1 MKGWLSL
8 IQLPSHSLPPV
19 TPNLQGRFPGLQ
31 QTHLLKKKTSFWV
44 IIDITKNYGKQL
56 SIAKRSIF
64 IFLFF
69 KKMIILFI
77 LTPSGALE
85 GFKIIT
91 LFKILE
97 WTCTSCIVKTDESF
111 LRCWNYF
118 STLPGP
124 QLLHTHVHTS
134 FLRNSKENKCTL
146 AVNWFG
152 SFHKIPWVKDCAM
165 GAPVD

>member
-1 MKGWLSL
+1 MWKAGF
-8 IQLPSHSLPPV
+8 HSFSFLH
-19 TPNLQGRFPGLQ
+19 TPFHQSPQTSKAGSQGQ
-31 QTHLLKKKTSFWV
+31 QTHFFKKTSFWV
-44 IIDITKNYGKQL
+44 ITGITRNYGKQV

-77 LTPSGALE
+77 LTPSGAPE

-91 LFKILE
+91 YFKILE
-97 WTCTSCIVKTDESF
+97 WTRPSCIVKTDESF

-146 AVNWFG
+146 AVNWIG
-152 SFHKIPWVKDCAM
+152 SFHNIPWVKDCAM